1 MKRNAFT
8 LIELLAVIII
18 LAVIALISV
27 PLILN
32 IISNVEKKSFINSSY
47 RIVDAGKN
55 GFVVR
60 TLTGS
65 TSKTIYLYNNGD
77 ETKLKGNIELNYDGE
92 KPKYGKVIINEEGKV
107 AISLHNR
114 KKCVEKGYEDSKATL
129 TNKSKEQCGI
139 ETTLTKYFV
148 STFGGSSSERF
159 YDVTTTNDGYIA
171 VGYSDSLDGD
181 LQGLNKGITDSIIVK
196 YDLEGNVVWKK
207 TFGGS
212 KYDYFSKI
220 SVTADGY
227 IVVGSSFST
236 DGDLNGLNKGQY
248 DAIIVKYDR
257 NGNVVWKKTFGG
269 SLDDG
274 YSNITTVTDGYVV
287 VGSAIS
293 INGDLTGVN
302 SGQKAIIVKHD
313 LSGNIVWKKL

>member
-55 GFVVR
+55 SFVVR

-65 TSKTIYLYNNGD
+65 PSKTIYLYNNGD

-107 AISLHNR
+107 AISLHNG
-114 KKCVEKGYEDSKATL
+114 KNCVEKGYEDSKATL
-129 TNKSKEQCGI
+129 TNKSKEQYGI

-171 VGYSDSLDGD
+171 VGYSESSDGD
-181 LQGLNKGITDSIIVK
+181 LQGLNKGAFDSIIVK
-196 YDLEGNVVWKK
+196 YDLEGN
-207 TFGGS
+207 
-212 KYDYFSKI
+212 I
-220 SVTADGY
+220 
-227 IVVGSSFST
+227 
-236 DGDLNGLNKGQY
+236 
-248 DAIIVKYDR
+248 
-257 NGNVVWKKTFGG
+257 VWKKTFGG

-293 INGDLTGVN
+293 INGDLAGVN
-302 SGQKAIIVKHD
+302 SGQKAIIVKYD